1 MEKRLTQVILL
12 TAGVIA
18 AVFAHPVMAD
28 QTAPVRDSFEATE
41 LSSIW
46 NDRHAPANRLAI
58 RTGDARDGR
67 RSLALTVRPGDNDA
81 GCKCQR
87 VELQEAEEVQ
97 AEFGSQQWYRFS
109 LRISDFSGTQGDG
122 RWVLGGWKQ
131 DVDGS
136 PFLALRFDGGV
147 FYITMESAQTR
158 IMLGSTLLDAR
169 AFIQVMKGGQGQK
182 LGFVTDRDLYIGDSG
197 VALKHG
203 RVKYLPDPR
212 AGWVDL
218 MFHISGGLGGDG
230 IIEVFANGNLV
241 VRATGRIGVDA
252 PVGSKQYFRVGHR
265 RDKAAT
271 SAALLL
277 DDFRRGPTRES
288 VE

>member
-1 MEKRLTQVILL
+1 MARRLTQVILL
-12 TAGVIA
+12 ALWGIA
-18 AVFAHPVMAD
+18 ALFAGPASAD
-28 QTAPVRDSFEATE
+28 QMAPIRDSFEANE

-46 NDRHAPANRLAI
+46 NDYHAPADRLAI
-58 RTGDARDGR
+58 RSGDARDGR
-67 RSLALTVRPGDNDA
+67 RFLALTVKPGDYDA

-122 RWVLGGWKQ
+122 RWLLGGWKQ
-131 DVDGS
+131 EVDGS

-169 AFIQVMKGGQGQK
+169 AFIQIMKGGQGQK
-182 LGFVTDRDLYIGDSG
+182 LGFVTDRDLYIGDSS

-212 AGWVDL
+212 FGWVDL

-230 IIEVFANGNLV
+230 
-241 VRATGRIGVDA
+241 
-252 PVGSKQYFRVGHR
+252 P
-265 RDKAAT
+265 
-271 SAALLL
+271 
-277 DDFRRGPTRES
+277 
-288 VE
+288 

>member
-46 NDRHAPANRLAI
+46 NDRHVPANRLSV
-58 RTGDARDGR
+58 RSGDAPHGR
-67 RSLALTVRPGDNDA
+67 RFLALTVRPGDYNA

-87 VELQEAEEVQ
+87 VELQEAGKVQ
-97 AEFGSQQWYRFS
+97 PEFGSDLWYRFS
-109 LRISDFSGTQGDG
+109 LRITEFSGTQGNG